1 VPAGGSPDSGS
12 WAGSDIPTID
22 ESGVKGF
29 DAAAWFGMY
38 APGKMPAEL
47 TRKISSDVLE
57 VLKSPRIRA
66 HFAEQGADPGT
77 LPQPISPI
85 S

>member
-1 VPAGGSPDSGS
+1 
-12 WAGSDIPTID
+12 
-22 ESGVKGF
+22 
-29 DAAAWFGMY
+29 MY

-57 VLKSPRIRA
+57 VLKSPRIRG

-77 LPQPISPI
+77 LSQPDFANFVNPEMAKWGKVVAAANIKLD
-85 S
+85 